1 MPLTIFDLDHTLIT
15 GDSDYLWGQYLVDQG
30 IVDAHQYEEK
40 NRLFFED
47 YEQGNLDIDSYLKFS
62 LEPLSRYPIKKLY
75 QWRQHFIES
84 IIQPLIAKGTHSL
97 LEKHRN
103 KGDTL
108 IIISATNLFITQPIA
123 ELLDIDNILGTEP
136 EIKNNRYTGNYIGTP
151 TYKHGKVDSLNKWMS
166 ENSYDLT
173 NSTFYSD
180 SQNDL
185 PLLKLVTNP
194 VAVNPDLELTR
205 YATNN
210 DWPIIDLSS

>member
-1 MPLTIFDLDHTLIT
+1 LPLTIFDLDHTLIT

-30 IVDAHQYEEK
+30 LVDAHQYEEK

-47 YEQGNLDIDSYLKFS
+47 YEQGNLDIDSYLRFS

-75 QWRQHFIES
+75 QWRQHFIEN
-84 IIQPLIAKGTHSL
+84 IIRPLIAKGTHSL
-97 LEKHRN
+97 LKKHRK

-108 IIISATNLFITQPIA
+108 IIISATNLFITLPIA
-123 ELLDIDNILGTEP
+123 ELLNIDNILGTEP
-136 EIKNNRYTGNYIGTP
+136 EIKNNRYTGNYLGAP
-151 TYKHGKVDSLNKWMS
+151 TYKHGKVGCLNKWMS
-166 ENSYDLT
+166 ENNFDLT

-180 SQNDL
+180 SNNDL

-205 YATNN
+205 HATNN